1 MDEQI
6 VELDR
11 RLVMVEKDVATL
23 KAEAACARE
32 HLVTKQDFARLE
44 ERVASIQ
51 ANYATKEGVAG
62 GLAALEAR
70 IMCKL
75 SQLESRMVR
84 WCVGTM
90 ITLTG
95 VFMAFVRFAV

>member
-6 VELDR
+6 VELDK
-11 RLVMVEKDVATL
+11 RLTAVEKDVAAL
-23 KAEAACARE
+23 KAEAAFARA
-32 HLVTKQDFARLE
+32 HFVTKQDFARLE
-44 ERVASIQ
+44 ERVAAIQ

-62 GLAALEAR
+62 GLAALEAK

-75 SQLESRMVR
+75 SQLESRMMR

-95 VFMAFVRFAV
+95 VFMAFVKFAL

>member
-6 VELDR
+6 VELDK
-11 RLVMVEKDVATL
+11 RLTAVEKDVATL
-23 KAEAACARE
+23 KADTAFARE
-32 HLVTKQDFARLE
+32 HFVTKQDFARLE

-95 VFMAFVRFAV
+95 VAMAVVKFSL

>member
-6 VELDR
+6 IELDK
-11 RLVMVEKDVATL
+11 RLVSAEKDIATL
-23 KAEAACARE
+23 KAETSLARE
-32 HLVTKQDFARLE
+32 HYATKEDFARLE
-44 ERVASIQ
+44 GRVAVIQ
-51 ANYATKEGVAG
+51 SNYATKEDIANLCTKMTV
-62 GLAALEAR
+62 
-70 IMCKL
+70 
-75 SQLESRMVR
+75 LESKFSQSETRMVR

>member
-6 VELDR
+6 VELDK
-11 RLVMVEKDVATL
+11 RLIAVEKDVATL
-23 KAEAACARE
+23 KAEAAFARE
-32 HLVTKQDFARLE
+32 HFVTRQDFARLE

-51 ANYATKEGVAG
+51 SNYATKGD
-62 GLAALEAR
+62 LAALEAKLE
-70 IMCKL
+70 CKL
-75 SQLESRMVR
+75 AQAETRMVR

-95 VFMAFVRFAV
+95 VFMAFIKFAL

>member
-6 VELDR
+6 VELDK
-11 RLVMVEKDVATL
+11 RLSSVEKDVATL
-23 KAEAACARE
+23 KVEAAFARE
-32 HLVTKQDFARLE
+32 NFVTKQDFARLE
-44 ERVASIQ
+44 ERVAAIQ

-62 GLAALEAR
+62 GLAALEAK

-95 VFMAFVRFAV
+95 VFMAFIRLVL

>member
-1 MDEQI
+1 MDEKI
-6 VELDR
+6 VELDK
-11 RLVMVEKDVATL
+11 RLTAVEKDVATL
-23 KAEAACARE
+23 KVAAAFVRE
-32 HLVTKQDFARLE
+32 HFVTKQDFARLE

-51 ANYATKEGVAG
+51 ANYATKDA
-62 GLAALEAR
+62 LTALEAK

-84 WCVGTM
+84 WCVGAM

>member
-1 MDEQI
+1 MDEHI

-11 RLVMVEKDVATL
+11 RLISVEKDVAAL
-23 KAEAACARE
+23 KAEAAFARE
-32 HLVTKQDFARLE
+32 QFVTRQDFARLE
-44 ERVASIQ
+44 ERVAVIQ
-51 ANYATKEGVAG
+51 ANYSTKAD
-62 GLAALEAR
+62 LAALEAK

-75 SQLESRMVR
+75 SQLETRMVR

-95 VFMAFVRFAV
+95 VFMAFIRFAL

>member
-23 KAEAACARE
+23 KAEAAFARE
-32 HLVTKQDFARLE
+32 HFVTKQDFARLE

-95 VFMAFVRFAV
+95 MAMAVVKFSL

>member
-6 VELDR
+6 VELDK
-11 RLVMVEKDVATL
+11 RLVSVEKDVATL
-23 KAEAACARE
+23 KVEAAFARE
-32 HLVTKQDFARLE
+32 HFVTKQDFARLE
-44 ERVASIQ
+44 ERVAAIQ

-62 GLAALEAR
+62 GLAALEAK

-95 VFMAFVRFAV
+95 VFMAFIRFVL

>member
-6 VELDR
+6 VELDK
-11 RLVMVEKDVATL
+11 RLTAVEKDVATL
-23 KAEAACARE
+23 KAETAFARE
-32 HLVTKQDFARLE
+32 HFVTKQDFARLE

-95 VFMAFVRFAV
+95 VAMAVVKFSL

>member
-6 VELDR
+6 VELDK
-11 RLVMVEKDVATL
+11 RLVAVEKDVATL
-23 KAEAACARE
+23 KAEAAFARQ
-32 HLVTKQDFARLE
+32 HFVTKEDFARLE
-44 ERVASIQ
+44 ERVAAIQ
-51 ANYATKEGVAG
+51 ANYATKEGLAG
-62 GLAALEAR
+62 GLAALEAK

-95 VFMAFVRFAV
+95 VFMAFVRFAL

>member
-23 KAEAACARE
+23 KAEAAFARE
-32 HLVTKQDFARLE
+32 HFVTKQDFARLE

-62 GLAALEAR
+62 GLAALEVR

-95 VFMAFVRFAV
+95 VAMAVVKFSL

>member
-23 KAEAACARE
+23 KAEAAFARE
-32 HLVTKQDFARLE
+32 HFVTKQDFARLE

-51 ANYATKEGVAG
+51 ANYATKDGVAG

-95 VFMAFVRFAV
+95 VAMAVVKFSL